1 MSDEQKKDICDK
13 LQIIKDY
20 LVKLSYA
27 RRTKNVLREK
37 LSEAIQLRQHFD
49 ECMLIIL
56 EQIQT
61 KQIDGKV
68 LEDLQSFC
76 DLIKQLY
83 EQIKTFCSKNYTP
96 ECTNVNFPTMS
107 VFDFKTAVALI
118 PAMTGDENVTKNLI
132 DSIELYSSTLNKEEN
147 YGRKVEELFVNLT
160 ISQADGNQD
169 AYKILRPLNEKLAIK
184 SFTNGLRNRQLST
197 ILSARNYSS
206 LKDTIRAAKDEE
218 ASYSRSNQEPT
229 KYFGYR
235 GRSNLSRYFRG
246 SNRGNF
252 LRRGGQP
259 QMQFQ
264 HGNKHLNF
272 SNNQSTRGRTSIQPR
287 GGYNTRQIQNN
298 RGGKYRSFNRGH
310 NIHYMQSNRDLNN
323 SKYLKIFDSNPENK
337 SETTTVTIAAQ
348 WNCYSK
354 ILNTVF

>member
-1 MSDEQKKDICDK
+1 
-13 LQIIKDY
+13 
-20 LVKLSYA
+20 
-27 RRTKNVLREK
+27 
-37 LSEAIQLRQHFD
+37 
-49 ECMLIIL
+49 
-56 EQIQT
+56 
-61 KQIDGKV
+61 
-68 LEDLQSFC
+68 
-76 DLIKQLY
+76 
-83 EQIKTFCSKNYTP
+83 
-96 ECTNVNFPTMS
+96 MS

-118 PAMTGDENVTKNLI
+118 PVMTGDENVTKNLI
-132 DSIELYSSTLNKEEN
+132 DSIELYSSTLNKEGKNMLIQFILKTRVNENAKLRLSTSYDSCELLIHDMRDHLLTKKSSTSIHNELVMMRQNGNCLEN

-160 ISQADGNQD
+160 ISQADGNPD

-229 KYFGYR
+229 VYFGYR
-235 GRSNLSRYFRG
+235 GRSSLGRYFRG

-323 SKYLKIFDSNPENK
+323 SKSL
-337 SETTTVTIAAQ
+337 
-348 WNCYSK
+348 
-354 ILNTVF
+354 